1 MIKVYTTS
9 DLVGKEDW
17 EDTIV
22 GKLSHR
28 VSDKLCPYCFD
39 DGPFIEMSVSLL
51 TKEKIVRYYLECLA
65 CGNTWVKHSTEDYDD
80 KEEAMFQKGRT
91 G

>member
-1 MIKVYTTS
+1 MIEICETS
-9 DLVGKEDW
+9 NIAERKAIRDAAG
-17 EDTIV
+17 
-22 GKLSHR
+22 GKLSYR

-39 DGPFIEMSVSLL
+39 DGPFIEMLVSLL
-51 TKEKIVRYYLECLA
+51 TEEKLVRYYLECLV
-65 CGNTWVKHSTEDYDD
+65 CGNIWVKHSAEDYDD